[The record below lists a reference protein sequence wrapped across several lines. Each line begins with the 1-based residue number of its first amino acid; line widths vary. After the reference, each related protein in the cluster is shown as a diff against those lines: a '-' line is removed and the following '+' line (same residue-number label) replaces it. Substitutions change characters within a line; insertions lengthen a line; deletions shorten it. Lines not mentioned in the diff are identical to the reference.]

1 MNEKEARAF
10 HLCVVLIVSSGV
22 SSVRMFFSN
31 PPFLFIGCCCS
42 MTLPLESEW
51 WLPSGKVTEQ
61 RSARDA
67 DCSCHCLFVC
77 SFGLS
82 PIINT
87 LLIALFPVLHSPHS
101 PPQLESVPSL
111 LTAVSVRPSHEMRAV
126 CWVGWSVGRLVHLIL
141 SHPPFPLPHSLFTY
155 PFLCPFTSRCLPSH
169 IVTFSFTYIRS
180 EKSSSIISL
189 SIFIFNYFFF
199 LYDMARKSLF

>member
-1 MNEKEARAF
+1 
-10 HLCVVLIVSSGV
+10 
-22 SSVRMFFSN
+22 MFFSN
-31 PPFLFIGCCCS
+31 PPFLFIGCS

-51 WLPSGKVTEQ
+51 WLLSGKVTEQ

-82 PIINT
+82 PIINFSS
-87 LLIALFPVLHSPHS
+87 LYSPFSIPLPSFAARISPWSPHS
-101 PPQLESVPSL
+101 CFCSAKSWNASCL
-111 LTAVSVRPSHEMRAV
+111 L
-126 CWVGWSVGRLVHLIL
+126 VGRSVGSSHLISSFL
-141 SHPPFPLPHSLFTY
+141 PSPFPLYLSISL
-155 PFLCPFTSRCLPSH
+155 PLRLSRCLSSH

-180 EKSSSIISL
+180 EKSSIISL

-199 LYDMARKSLF
+199 LYDMARKSFFWWS